1 MATAAVL
8 GAGSWGTA
16 LAIQLSRNGHKVKAW
31 DCDKKLI
38 TSLQTERRNL
48 RYLPDNT
55 FPDSLSAEH
64 DLAAT
69 INDADFI
76 LAVIPSYAMRTVCEE
91 LKQLER
97 LASLVLPLKF
107 IWATKGFEKQSKLM
121 MHQVVAEVLGNEIQT
136 AVLSGPS
143 FAKEVADN
151 LPTAVTLA
159 SKDLNYAKELARY
172 FHSDNF
178 RVYISDDVIG
188 VELGGTVK
196 NVLAIA
202 AGIVDGLGFG
212 ANARAAL
219 ITRGLAE
226 MMRLGQALEAN
237 PKTLMGL
244 AGMGDLVLT
253 CTDDQ
258 SRNRRLG
265 HALAQG
271 KTAQQY
277 MDELGQAVEGFH
289 AAQVVHEVAKE
300 HQVEMPICE
309 PVWYVLNGKIDL
321 KVAVSELLGR
331 DMKEEF
337 I

>member
-1 MATAAVL
+1 MTTAAVL

-16 LAIQLSRNGHKVKAW
+16 LAIQLASNGHQVRAW
-31 DCDKKLI
+31 DHDAELI
-38 TSLQTERRNL
+38 SALTADNENK
-48 RYLPDNT
+48 RYLSGSK
-55 FPDSLSAEH
+55 FPTTLNAEH
-64 DLAAT
+64 DLATA

-76 LAVIPSYAMRTVCEE
+76 LFVVPSYAMRVVCEQ
-91 LKQLER
+91 LK
-97 LASLVLPLKF
+97 PLQRTKKF
-107 IWATKGFEKQSKLM
+107 IWATKGFEKQTKMM
-121 MHQVVAEVLGNEIQT
+121 MHQVVEDVLGNDIQS

-143 FAKEVADN
+143 FAKEVADG

-159 SKDLNYAKELARY
+159 SSDIDYAKVLATY

-178 RVYISDDVIG
+178 RVYVSDDVIG
-188 VELGGTVK
+188 IELGGTVK

-219 ITRGLAE
+219 VTRGLAE
-226 MMRLGQALEAN
+226 MMRLGVALSAN

-244 AGMGDLVLT
+244 AGIGDLVLT
-253 CTDDQ
+253 CTDNQ

-265 HALAQG
+265 LALAQG
-271 KTAQQY
+271 ETAQQY

-289 AAQVVHEVAKE
+289 AAQVVHEIAKDNN
-300 HQVEMPICE
+300 VEMPICE
-309 PVWYVLNGKIDL
+309 KVWKVLNGHLELNTAI
-321 KVAVSELLGR
+321 AELLGR

-337 I
+337 K

>member
-1 MATAAVL
+1 MINAAVL

-16 LAIQLSRNGHKVKAW
+16 LAIQLANNGHQVRAW
-31 DCDKKLI
+31 DHDEELI
-38 TSLQTERRNL
+38 SALNADNENK
-48 RYLPDNT
+48 RYLPGNK
-55 FPDSLSAEH
+55 FPTKLTAENN
-64 DLAAT
+64 LATA
-69 INDADFI
+69 INHADFI
-76 LAVIPSYAMRTVCEE
+76 LSVVPSYAMRVVCE
-91 LKQLER
+91 QLAA
-97 LASLVLPLKF
+97 LQHTNKF
-107 IWATKGFEKQSKLM
+107 IWASKGFEKQTKMM
-121 MHQVVAEVLGNEIQT
+121 MHQVVEDVLGKDIQS

-143 FAKEVADN
+143 FAKEVADS

-159 SKDLNYAKELARY
+159 SSDIGYAKELATY

-178 RVYISDDVIG
+178 RVYVSNDVIG

-219 ITRGLAE
+219 VTRGLAE
-226 MMRLGQALEAN
+226 MMRLGVALKAN

-244 AGMGDLVLT
+244 AGIGDLVLT

-265 HALAQG
+265 LALAQG

-289 AAQVVHEVAKE
+289 AAQVIHEFAKD
-300 HQVEMPICE
+300 HGVEMPICE
-309 PVWYVLNGKIDL
+309 KVWKVLNGHL
-321 KVAVSELLGR
+321 ELNTAIAEILGR

-337 I
+337 C

>member
-1 MATAAVL
+1 MTTAAVL
-8 GAGSWGTA
+8 GAGSWGSA
-16 LAIQLSRNGHKVKAW
+16 LAIQLASNGHQVHAW
-31 DCDKKLI
+31 DHDAELI
-38 TSLQTERRNL
+38 SAIQKDQENK
-48 RYLPDNT
+48 RYLPGNK
-55 FPDSLSAEH
+55 FPSTLTAEH
-64 DLAAT
+64 NLETAIKGAE
-69 INDADFI
+69 FI
-76 LAVIPSYAMRTVCEE
+76 LSVVPSYAMRSACE
-91 LKQLER
+91 QLVS
-97 LASLVLPLKF
+97 LARPNKF
-107 IWATKGFEKQSKLM
+107 IWATKGFEKQSKMM
-121 MHQVVAEVLGNEIQT
+121 MHQVVVDVLGSDIQA

-143 FAKEVADN
+143 FAKEVACG

-159 SKDLNYAKELARY
+159 SHDIDYATELATY

-178 RVYISDDVIG
+178 RVYVSNDVIG

-219 ITRGLAE
+219 VTRGLAE
-226 MMRLGQALEAN
+226 MMRLGVALKAN

-265 HALAQG
+265 LALAQG

-277 MDELGQAVEGFH
+277 MDELGQTVEGFH
-289 AAQVVHEVAKE
+289 AAQVVHVIAKD

-309 PVWYVLNGKIDL
+309 KVWKVLNGHLELNTAIE
-321 KVAVSELLGR
+321 ELLGR

-337 I
+337 S

>member
-1 MATAAVL
+1 MTTVAVL

-16 LAIQLSRNGHKVKAW
+16 LAIQLSRNDHDVKVW
-31 DCDKKLI
+31 DCDSELI
-38 TSLQTERRNL
+38 NSMQSQKRNL
-48 RYLPDNT
+48 RYLPDNPL
-55 FPDSLSAEH
+55 PDLLLPQQ
-64 DLAAT
+64 DLAST
-69 INDADFI
+69 LKNADFI
-76 LAVIPSYAMRTVCEE
+76 LAVIPSYAMRTVCE
-91 LKQLER
+91 QLTQQNFI
-97 LASLVLPLKF
+97 SKF
-107 IWATKGFEKQSKLM
+107 VWATKGFEKQSRLM
-121 MHQVVAEVLGNEIQT
+121 MHQVITEVLGDELQT
-136 AVLSGPS
+136 AVISGPS
-143 FAKEVADN
+143 FAKEVANN

-159 SKDLNYAKELARY
+159 SKNLTFAKEVAGY

-188 VELGGTVK
+188 VELGGTIK

-202 AGIVDGLGFG
+202 AGIADGLGFG

-226 MMRLGQALEAN
+226 MMRLGKTLGAN

-265 HALAQG
+265 LALANG

-277 MDELGQAVEGFH
+277 MEEVGQAVEGFH
-289 AAQVVHEVAKE
+289 AAQVIHEIAKNN
-300 HQVEMPICE
+300 QTEMPICE
-309 PVWYVLNGKIDL
+309 QVWHVLNGKLDL
-321 KVAVSELLGR
+321 KVAISELLGR

>member
-1 MATAAVL
+1 MTTAAVL

-16 LAIQLSRNGHKVKAW
+16 LAIQLSRNEHQVRAW
-31 DCDKKLI
+31 DHDEELI
-38 TSLQTERRNL
+38 TALNTDHENK
-48 RYLPDNT
+48 RYLPGNK
-55 FPDSLSAEH
+55 FPATLTAER
-64 DLAAT
+64 DLATA
-69 INDADFI
+69 IKDADFI
-76 LAVIPSYAMRTVCEE
+76 LSVVPSYAMRVACE
-91 LKQLER
+91 QLA
-97 LASLVLPLKF
+97 LLQHTKKF
-107 IWATKGFEKQSKLM
+107 IWATKGFEKQTKMM
-121 MHQVVAEVLGNEIQT
+121 MHQVVEDVLGKDIQS

-143 FAKEVADN
+143 FAKEVAGS
-151 LPTAVTLA
+151 LPTAVTIA
-159 SKDLNYAKELARY
+159 SGDIEYAKELATY

-178 RVYISDDVIG
+178 RVYVSDDVIG

-226 MMRLGQALEAN
+226 MMRLGVALKAN

-244 AGMGDLVLT
+244 AGIGDLVLT

-265 HALAQG
+265 LALAQG

-289 AAQVVHEVAKE
+289 AAQVVLEIA
-300 HQVEMPICE
+300 QDNNVEMPICE
-309 PVWYVLNGKIDL
+309 KVWKVLNGHLEL
-321 KVAVSELLGR
+321 KVAIAELLGR

-337 I
+337 S

>member
-1 MATAAVL
+1 MTTVAVL

-16 LAIQLSRNGHKVKAW
+16 LAIQLAKNGHQVRAW
-31 DCDKKLI
+31 DHDEELI
-38 TSLQTERRNL
+38 SALLNDHENK
-48 RYLPDNT
+48 RYLPGT
-55 FPDSLSAEH
+55 VFPDTLMAKH
-64 DLAAT
+64 DLADT
-69 INDADFI
+69 LKDAEFI
-76 LAVIPSYAMRTVCEE
+76 LSVVPSYAMRSVCENLHSHE
-91 LKQLER
+91 HANKFVW
-97 LASLVLPLKF
+97 AS
-107 IWATKGFEKQSKLM
+107 KGFEKESKMM
-121 MHQVVAEVLGNEIQT
+121 MHQVVEDVLGTQIQT
-136 AVLSGPS
+136 AIISGPS
-143 FAKEVADN
+143 FAKEVAEG

-159 SKDLNYAKELARY
+159 SGDINYAKELASY

-178 RVYISDDVIG
+178 RVYVSNDVIG

-196 NVLAIA
+196 NILAIA

-219 ITRGLAE
+219 VTRGLAE
-226 MMRLGQALEAN
+226 MMRLGVALNAN

-253 CTDDQ
+253 CTDNQ

-265 HALAQG
+265 LALAKG

-289 AAQVVHEVAKE
+289 AAQVVHKIAKD
-300 HQVEMPICE
+300 HHVEMPICE
-309 PVWYVLNGKIDL
+309 KVWKVLNGHVELDTAI
-321 KVAVSELLGR
+321 AELLGR

-337 I
+337 T

>member
-1 MATAAVL
+1 MVTAAVL

-16 LAIQLSRNGHKVKAW
+16 LAIQLSRNGHQVIVW
-31 DCDKKLI
+31 DGDQELI
-38 TSLQTERRNL
+38 TLLQSERRNL
-48 RYLPDNT
+48 RYLPDHP
-55 FPDSLSAEH
+55 FPETLSAEH
-64 DLAAT
+64 DLAAA
-69 INDADFI
+69 IKDADFI
-76 LAVIPSYAMRTVCEE
+76 LAVIPSYAMRTVCE
-91 LKQLER
+91 L
-97 LASLVLPLKF
+97 LVPIDIPTKF
-107 IWATKGFEKQSKLM
+107 IWATKGFEKQSKML
-121 MHQVVAEVLGNEIQT
+121 MHQVVTEVLGDNIKT

-143 FAKEVADN
+143 FAKEVASN
-151 LPTAVTLA
+151 LPTAVTIA
-159 SKDLNYAKELARY
+159 SSDLDLAKELANY

-178 RVYISDDVIG
+178 RIYTSDDVVG

-196 NVLAIA
+196 NILAIA

-226 MMRLGQALEAN
+226 MMRLGKVLHAN

-265 HALAQG
+265 LALAQG
-271 KTAQQY
+271 RTAQQY
-277 MDELGQAVEGFH
+277 MDELGQVVEGFH
-289 AAQVVHEVAKE
+289 AAQVIHAVAKE

-309 PVWYVLNGKIDL
+309 QVWRVLSGKIEL
-321 KVAVSELLGR
+321 KAAVSELLGR
-331 DMKEEF
+331 DIKKEF

>member
-1 MATAAVL
+1 MTTAAVL
-8 GAGSWGTA
+8 GAGSWGSA
-16 LAIQLSRNGHKVKAW
+16 LAIQLVTNGHLVHAW
-31 DCDKKLI
+31 DHDAELI
-38 TSLQTERRNL
+38 SAIQKDQENK
-48 RYLPDNT
+48 RYLPGNK
-55 FPDSLSAEH
+55 FPSTLTAEH
-64 DLAAT
+64 DLESAIKNAE
-69 INDADFI
+69 FI
-76 LAVIPSYAMRTVCEE
+76 LSVVPSYAMRSVCE
-91 LKQLER
+91 Q
-97 LASLVLPLKF
+97 LASLAHPKKL
-107 IWATKGFEKQSKLM
+107 IWATKGFEKQTKMM
-121 MHQVVAEVLGNEIQT
+121 MHQVVADVLGSDIQT

-143 FAKEVADN
+143 FAKEVAN
-151 LPTAVTLA
+151 GLPTAVTLA
-159 SKDLNYAKELARY
+159 SGEIEYATELASY

-178 RVYISDDVIG
+178 RVYVSNDVIG

-219 ITRGLAE
+219 VTRGLAE
-226 MMRLGQALEAN
+226 MMRLGVALNAN

-265 HALAQG
+265 LALAQG

-289 AAQVVHEVAKE
+289 AAQVVHVIAKD
-300 HQVEMPICE
+300 HKVEMPICE
-309 PVWYVLNGKIDL
+309 KVWKVLNGHLELNTAI
-321 KVAVSELLGR
+321 AELLGR

-337 I
+337 T

>member
-1 MATAAVL
+1 MINAAVL

-16 LAIQLSRNGHKVKAW
+16 LAIQLANNGHQVRAW
-31 DCDKKLI
+31 DHDEELI
-38 TSLQTERRNL
+38 SALNADNENK
-48 RYLPDNT
+48 RYLPGNKLPT
-55 FPDSLSAEH
+55 KLTAELN
-64 DLAAT
+64 LATA
-69 INDADFI
+69 INHADFI
-76 LAVIPSYAMRTVCEE
+76 LSVVPSYAMRVVCE
-91 LKQLER
+91 QLAA
-97 LASLVLPLKF
+97 LQHTNKF
-107 IWATKGFEKQSKLM
+107 IWASKGFEKQTKMM
-121 MHQVVAEVLGNEIQT
+121 MHQVVEDVLGKDIQS

-143 FAKEVADN
+143 FAKEVADS

-159 SKDLNYAKELARY
+159 SSDIEYAKELATY

-178 RVYISDDVIG
+178 RVYVSGDVIG

-219 ITRGLAE
+219 VTRGLAE
-226 MMRLGQALEAN
+226 MIRLGVALKAN

-244 AGMGDLVLT
+244 AGIGDLVLT

-265 HALAQG
+265 LALAQG

-289 AAQVVHEVAKE
+289 AAQVIHEIAKDNG
-300 HQVEMPICE
+300 VEMPICE
-309 PVWYVLNGKIDL
+309 KVWKVLNGHLELNTAI
-321 KVAVSELLGR
+321 AELLGR

-337 I
+337 C

>member
-1 MATAAVL
+1 MTTAAVL

-16 LAIQLSRNGHKVKAW
+16 LAIQLASNGHNVRAW
-31 DCDKKLI
+31 DHDTELI
-38 TSLQTERRNL
+38 TALIADDENK
-48 RYLPDNT
+48 RYLPGNKFPNT
-55 FPDSLSAEH
+55 LFAKH
-64 DLAAT
+64 DLASA
-69 INDADFI
+69 IKDVDFI
-76 LAVIPSYAMRTVCEE
+76 LSVVPSYAMRTACE
-91 LKQLER
+91 QL
-97 LASLVLPLKF
+97 VPLQHSNKF
-107 IWATKGFEKQSKLM
+107 IWATKGFEKQTKMM
-121 MHQVVAEVLGNEIQT
+121 MHQVVEDVLGSDTQS

-143 FAKEVADN
+143 FAKEVASS

-159 SKDLNYAKELARY
+159 SDDIEYAKKLAAY

-178 RVYISDDVIG
+178 RVYVSDDVIG

-196 NVLAIA
+196 NILAIA

-226 MMRLGQALEAN
+226 MMRLGVALNAN

-253 CTDDQ
+253 CTDNQ

-265 HALAQG
+265 FALAQG

-289 AAQVVHEVAKE
+289 AAQVVHEIAKDNG
-300 HQVEMPICE
+300 VDMPICE
-309 PVWYVLNGKIDL
+309 KVLESVKWT
-321 KVAVSELLGR
+321 SR
-331 DMKEEF
+331 T
-337 I
+337 

>member
-1 MATAAVL
+1 MITAAVL

-16 LAIQLSRNGHKVKAW
+16 LAIQLASNGHNVRAW
-31 DCDKKLI
+31 DHDTELI
-38 TSLQTERRNL
+38 TALSADRENK
-48 RYLPDNT
+48 RYLPGNT
-55 FPDSLSAEH
+55 FPATLTAEH
-64 DLAAT
+64 DLATAIT
-69 INDADFI
+69 DADFI
-76 LAVIPSYAMRTVCEE
+76 LSVVPSYAMRVACE
-91 LKQLER
+91 Q
-97 LASLVLPLKF
+97 LVLLQHTKKF
-107 IWATKGFEKQSKLM
+107 IWATKGFEKQTKMM
-121 MHQVVAEVLGNEIQT
+121 MHQVVENVLGSDIQS

-143 FAKEVADN
+143 FAKEVASS

-159 SKDLNYAKELARY
+159 SGDIEYAKELATY

-178 RVYISDDVIG
+178 RVYVSDDVVG

-219 ITRGLAE
+219 VTRGLSE
-226 MMRLGQALEAN
+226 MMRLGIALKAN

-265 HALAQG
+265 LALAQG

-277 MDELGQAVEGFH
+277 MEELGQAVEGFH
-289 AAQVVHEVAKE
+289 AAQVVHDIAKDFG
-300 HQVEMPICE
+300 VEMPICE
-309 PVWYVLNGKIDL
+309 QVWNVLSGNLDL
-321 KVAVSELLGR
+321 KTAIAQLLGR
-331 DMKEEF
+331 EMKQES
-337 I
+337 

>member
-1 MATAAVL
+1 MATVAVL
-8 GAGSWGTA
+8 GAGSWDTA
-16 LAIQLSRNGHKVKAW
+16 LAIQLSRNGHTVTAW
-31 DCDKKLI
+31 DCDTKLI

-48 RYLPDNT
+48 RYLPDNS
-55 FPDSLSAEH
+55 FPDTLSAQQ
-64 DLAAT
+64 DLATA
-69 INDADFI
+69 INGVDFI
-76 LAVIPSYAMRTVCEE
+76 LAVIPSYAMRVVCEQ
-91 LKQLER
+91 LAQLE
-97 LASLVLPLKF
+97 LPSKF
-107 IWATKGFEKQSKLM
+107 VWATKGFEKQTKMM
-121 MHQVVAEVLGNEIQT
+121 MHQIVAKVLGNEIQT

-143 FAKEVADN
+143 FAKEVANN

-159 SKDLNYAKELARY
+159 SKDLARAKEIASY

-178 RVYISDDVIG
+178 RVYISEDIIG

-202 AGIVDGLGFG
+202 AGTIDGLGFG
-212 ANARAAL
+212 ENARAAL

-226 MMRLGQALEAN
+226 MMRLGQALKAN

-244 AGMGDLVLT
+244 AGLGDLVLT

-265 HALAQG
+265 QALAQG

-300 HQVEMPICE
+300 NQVEMPICE
-309 PVWYVLNGKIDL
+309 QVWQVLNGKVDL
-321 KVAVSELLGR
+321 KIAISELLGR